1 MSKQSTKAIRESL
14 VYQIERR
21 GNAAAHFYD
30 LIDDYIALVGV
41 KNKLEADIKTRGVT
55 VDKVLGDGRVV
66 YTKNESVGELVK
78 VNAQMVKLLE
88 YLKIKPDE
96 DAMMGDDAL

>member
-1 MSKQSTKAIRESL
+1 VKKQTLKAIRESL
-14 VYQIERR
+14 MYQIERR

-30 LIDDYIALVGV
+30 LIDDYIELVRV
-41 KNKLEADIKTRGVT
+41 KNQLEEDIKERGAV
-55 VDKVLGDGRVV
+55 VEKVFGDNRKTYV
-66 YTKNESVGELVK
+66 KNDSVSELVK